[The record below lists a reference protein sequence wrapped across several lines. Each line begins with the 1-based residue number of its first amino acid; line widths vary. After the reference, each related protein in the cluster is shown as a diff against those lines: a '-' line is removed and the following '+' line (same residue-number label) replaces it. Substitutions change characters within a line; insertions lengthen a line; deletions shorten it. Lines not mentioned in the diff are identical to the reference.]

1 MAKQTI
7 YKQINR
13 SITQNINVMIIPLKR
28 NNMVAQYCV
37 KFIQSEHNAKQAKTV
52 QLKYFEERKKKSG
65 VTKKISEISRTCIWK
80 FNNST

>member
-1 MAKQTI
+1 
-7 YKQINR
+7 
-13 SITQNINVMIIPLKR
+13 
-28 NNMVAQYCV
+28 MVAQYCV